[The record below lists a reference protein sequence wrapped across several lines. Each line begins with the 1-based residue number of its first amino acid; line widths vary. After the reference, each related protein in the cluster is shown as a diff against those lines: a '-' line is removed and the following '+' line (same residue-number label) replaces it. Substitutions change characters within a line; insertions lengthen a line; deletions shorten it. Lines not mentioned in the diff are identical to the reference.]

1 MRRRSGYRHGEPR
14 GGDDLAATSSATTAT
29 AAAAAAAAAAA
40 TPPHPWRPFCGTTPA
55 WPSGCSDARGGR
67 GALRS
72 RRWGGALR
80 QRARREA
87 LRRSPWLVDALKN
100 LRWAAQSA
108 RGARAEQLKDA
119 VKKAVTSLR
128 PSDSR
133 TRPAILSSLALDV
146 SLGALVCA
154 RAGSPGGDHG
164 HSSGGGGGGGDT
176 AARLYIDHVKRSV
189 SYFIGG
195 DIPHRLFPAVG
206 ASNEVVFDIQCKVAL
221 YPTPEGN

>member
-1 MRRRSGYRHGEPR
+1 MLGRAGAAEAHFARAAGEVLSGNV
-14 GGDDLAATSSATTAT
+14 L
-29 AAAAAAAAAAA
+29 
-40 TPPHPWRPFCGTTPA
+40 
-55 WPSGCSDARGGR
+55 DAR
-67 GALRS
+67 
-72 RRWGGALR
+72 
-80 QRARREA
+80 A

-100 LRWAAQSA
+100 LRWAAQA
-108 RGARAEQLKDA
+108 RNDGARAEQLKDA
-119 VKKAVTSLR
+119 VKKAVTSLQ
-128 PSDSR
+128 PSDLADAPR
-133 TRPAILSSLALDV
+133 AILSSLSVFDV